1 MNEIVSNIILPA
13 LTLIGGLALFLFGM
27 DFMGDGLKKLSGS
40 QLESILAR
48 LTSNRLKGFLLGL
61 AVTAVIQ
68 SSSATTVMLVGFVN
82 SGIMTLSQT
91 IATIMGANVGTTVTA
106 WILSTAG
113 IGDSLWWLKLLK
125 PDAFTPILSVI
136 GIIMIM
142 GAKSEKKKNIGSILV
157 GFAVLMFGMET
168 MSDAMG
174 GLKDNPDF
182 AKILVMFE
190 NPVLGILAGTIL
202 TAIIQ
207 SSSASVGIL
216 QALSLTGAIPMST
229 AIPVILGQNIGT
241 TITPILSALSGNRDS
256 KRVAISCLYIKV
268 IGVVIFTAVFYAI
281 NAISPFGF
289 MDGVYKASVFNIAL
303 FHTLFNIL
311 STVVLI
317 PFCNQ
322 IEKLAV
328 WTFKGEVEEK
338 NELSVLDDRFLSMP
352 GFALEKA
359 RETVSE
365 MIKITAA
372 SVNTSLDKLFDYDE
386 KTEIHIKEQEE
397 LVDNYEDKVGSYLV
411 KLAGH
416 KLDMKDANEVTTL
429 LHVIGDVERISDHA
443 CNVLKAS
450 KEIYEKKIVFSDKA
464 RHEIDVITKAV
475 KEIID
480 LSVQAVENHD
490 EEIAIKIEPLEQV
503 IDKLKYKM
511 KRNHIERLQND
522 ECTIELGF
530 VYSDIINNL
539 ERVAD
544 HCSNIGVS
552 ILQRE
557 EGAFEPHEYLSH
569 VKNDGE
575 NNFISQYD
583 VYKSKYRLQ

>member
-1 MNEIVSNIILPA
+1 MDIFSV
-13 LTLIGGLALFLFGM
+13 LTLVGGLALFLFGM

-40 QLESILAR
+40 QLESILGR
-48 LTSNRLKGFLLGL
+48 LTSNRFKGFLLGL
-61 AVTAVIQ
+61 GVTAIIQ

-82 SGIMTLSQT
+82 SGIMSLSQT

-106 WILSTAG
+106 WILSTTG

-125 PDAFTPILSVI
+125 PESFTPVLAVI
-136 GIIMIM
+136 GVIMTM
-142 GAKSEKKKNIGSILV
+142 MAKSEKKKNIGSILI
-157 GFAVLMFGMET
+157 GFAVLMFGMES
-168 MSDAMG
+168 MSDAMS
-174 GLKDNPDF
+174 GLKDDPNF
-182 AKILVMFE
+182 ANILVMFK
-190 NPVLGILAGTIL
+190 NPILGILAGTIL
-202 TAIIQ
+202 TAVIQ

-241 TITPILSALSGNRDS
+241 TITPILSALSANRDS
-256 KRVAISCLYIKV
+256 KRVAFSCLYIKV
-268 IGVVIFTAVFYAI
+268 IGVVIFTVVFYAI
-281 NAISPFGF
+281 NAVIPFGF
-289 MDGVYKASVFNIAL
+289 MQEGYKATVFNIAL

-311 STVVLI
+311 STVILI
-317 PFCNQ
+317 PFCKQ

-328 WTFKGEVEEK
+328 WTFKGEEEEK
-338 NELSVLDDRFLSMP
+338 DELRVLDDRFFTMP

-359 RETVSE
+359 KETVGE
-365 MIKITAA
+365 MIKIAA
-372 SVNTSLDKLFDYDE
+372 TSVNTALDKLFDYDE
-386 KTEIHIKEQEE
+386 ETETHIKDQEE
-397 LVDNYEDKVGSYLV
+397 VVDNYEDKLGSYLV

-416 KLDMKDANEVTTL
+416 KLDSKEANEVTTL

-443 CNVLKAS
+443 CNILKAS
-450 KEIYEKKIVFSDKA
+450 KEIYEKKISFSNMA
-464 RHEIDVITKAV
+464 RNEIDVISKAIKEIVELSVKAV
-475 KEIID
+475 EE
-480 LSVQAVENHD
+480 ENN
-490 EEIAIKIEPLEQV
+490 ECAMKIEPLEQV

-522 ECTIELGF
+522 KCTIELGF
-530 VYSDIINNL
+530 VYSDIITNF
-539 ERVAD
+539 ERIAD

-557 EGAFEPHEYLSH
+557 ESAFEPHEYLNH